1 MWFRLL
7 AASALTV
14 AASAA
19 SALTLTPIEFG
30 QLEYVTVHDAL
41 GTRDRFDRYAAAL
54 GEAALGTI
62 HEYGPADYRY
72 AAYAV
77 FQLPDVTG
85 FTGAQLTATVGKGTV
100 SMWDM
105 STPTYDDATGGVQY
119 GSMRSGSAVR
129 FPGVEVSTFL
139 TAAALADLFAHSG
152 GTFLVG
158 FAADEISLVRNV
170 SLTMTPIL
178 ANPLPASVVLFASGL
193 LGLLGFS
200 KVRRSCLISSANR
213 PATRIN

>member
-7 AASALTV
+7 AATVLAL
-14 AASAA
+14 ASSASAV
-19 SALTLTPIEFG
+19 TLTPIEFG
-30 QLEYVTVHDAL
+30 QLEFVTVHDAF
-41 GTRDRFDRYAAAL
+41 GTRDRFDRYAAPG
-54 GEAALGTI
+54 GEAAVGTI

-77 FQLPDVTG
+77 FELPDTAG
-85 FTGAQLTATVGKGTV
+85 ISSAQLTATIGKGTV

-105 STPTYDDATGGVQY
+105 STRTYDDATGGMQY

-158 FAADEISLVRNV
+158 FSADEISLVRDV

-193 LGLLGFS
+193 LGLLGLS
-200 KVRRSCLISSANR
+200 RLPKRR
-213 PATRIN
+213 T